1 MKHTDIHTFVTEQL
15 TTWPLAAENFAAL
28 ADVHVREIE
37 VNGLTVR
44 LQFNPARMISSAA
57 RLTKEDI
64 ARRKCFL
71 CEQNRPP
78 VQKNI
83 PFTTTQDHE
92 YHILVNPYPI
102 FPDHLVI
109 AKSTHQDQGI
119 AGRYEDMLEFA
130 RMYPEC
136 TFYYNG
142 PCCGA
147 SAPDHHHFQ
156 GVPRGVMPLEVSVE
170 AFLDGSPT
178 FVLSHSDLND
188 PVSGNAS
195 LYHYDK
201 FSTGIF
207 VISAKTAEASSQLFE
222 RLLAC
227 AEIPEGD
234 VEPRMNLFAWWTG
247 EEYRTIFYLRR
258 CHRSH
263 HYFSDGPDHLT
274 MSPGCAD
281 MAGVF
286 IVPVE
291 EEYHKI
297 SPELLSEMI
306 EEITISKEEQ
316 DRIICRLT
324 RTQPTIAVGIMS
336 AEEIEFSL
344 AGGQKCKAVFKDGKI
359 EYDGELHDEL
369 HFNAPASSSVFA
381 PPSFTLYG
389 VTIGVKF
396 HWERQEDQTF
406 AGDLKIIVD
415 GNRLLAIN
423 VIGVEDYLLSVIS
436 SEMSATA
443 SEEFLKAHSVIS
455 RSWVMARVAA
465 HPETVFPA
473 DPFNLPELITWL
485 YSTRANAV
493 RTGDEYIKIYDH
505 QDHKLFDVCADDHC
519 QRYQGLTR
527 ATGETVRRVI
537 DATWGQV
544 LMYDGELC
552 DARFSKCC
560 GGKMEKFS
568 TCWQDKDYDYL
579 LPLNDTPG
587 HGEGECFCNT
597 RDKDILGQ
605 VLNNYDQETIDFYE
619 WTEVLDPVVIGE
631 IIERKFGVMTGPVKA
646 LEPLERGESG
656 RISLL
661 RIVGEH
667 QTITVGKELEI
678 RRLLSMTHLK
688 SSAFDVEYRDDGK
701 IVLHGHGWGHGVGLC
716 QIGAAV
722 MASRGYDYRQILAH
736 YYPES
741 ELRTEK
747 SNKNPQNRPF

>member
-1 MKHTDIHTFVTEQL
+1 
-15 TTWPLAAENFAAL
+15 
-28 ADVHVREIE
+28 
-37 VNGLTVR
+37 
-44 LQFNPARMISSAA
+44 
-57 RLTKEDI
+57 
-64 ARRKCFL
+64 
-71 CEQNRPP
+71 
-78 VQKNI
+78 
-83 PFTTTQDHE
+83 
-92 YHILVNPYPI
+92 
-102 FPDHLVI
+102 
-109 AKSTHQDQGI
+109 
-119 AGRYEDMLEFA
+119 
-130 RMYPEC
+130 
-136 TFYYNG
+136 
-142 PCCGA
+142 
-147 SAPDHHHFQ
+147 
-156 GVPRGVMPLEVSVE
+156 
-170 AFLDGSPT
+170 
-178 FVLSHSDLND
+178 
-188 PVSGNAS
+188 
-195 LYHYDK
+195 
-201 FSTGIF
+201 
-207 VISAKTAEASSQLFE
+207 
-222 RLLAC
+222 
-227 AEIPEGD
+227 
-234 VEPRMNLFAWWTG
+234 
-247 EEYRTIFYLRR
+247 
-258 CHRSH
+258 
-263 HYFSDGPDHLT
+263 
-274 MSPGCAD
+274 
-281 MAGVF
+281 
-286 IVPVE
+286 
-291 EEYHKI
+291 
-297 SPELLSEMI
+297 
-306 EEITISKEEQ
+306 
-316 DRIICRLT
+316 
-324 RTQPTIAVGIMS
+324 
-336 AEEIEFSL
+336 
-344 AGGQKCKAVFKDGKI
+344 
-359 EYDGELHDEL
+359 
-369 HFNAPASSSVFA
+369 
-381 PPSFTLYG
+381 
-389 VTIGVKF
+389 
-396 HWERQEDQTF
+396 
-406 AGDLKIIVD
+406 
-415 GNRLLAIN
+415 
-423 VIGVEDYLLSVIS
+423 
-436 SEMSATA
+436 
-443 SEEFLKAHSVIS
+443 
-455 RSWVMARVAA
+455 MARVAA

-473 DPFNLPELITWL
+473 DPFNLPELISWL
-485 YSTRANAV
+485 YSTRVTAV

-568 TCWQDKDYDYL
+568 TCWQDKDYGYL

-605 VLNNYDQETIDFYE
+605 VLNNYDQETTDFYE

-747 SNKNPQNRPF
+747 SNKNPQKGRF